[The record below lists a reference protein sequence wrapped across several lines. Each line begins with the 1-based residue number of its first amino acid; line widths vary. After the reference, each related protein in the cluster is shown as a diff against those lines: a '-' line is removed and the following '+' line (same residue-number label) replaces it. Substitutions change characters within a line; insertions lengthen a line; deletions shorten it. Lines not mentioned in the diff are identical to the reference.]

1 MNKLPMNRRVQ
12 VISALVEGCSIRST
26 VRMTG
31 VAKNTVVKLLVDV
44 GRACAEY
51 HNRVVRNVKSQR
63 VQCDEIWSFIGC
75 KQKNI
80 PAVPAPDSS
89 GDYLGDVWTWTALDA
104 DSKLIV
110 SWLVGARDAEC
121 AEMFMRDVA
130 DRLANRVQMTTDGL
144 KVYLNAVADAFGTR
158 IDYAMLVKIYGEIGN
173 PSDNRRYSPAEC
185 IGCKTNIV
193 TGSPEE
199 EHISTSFV
207 ERQNLTMRMK
217 MRRFTRLTNG
227 FSKKF
232 ENHEHAIALNFMHYN
247 FARIHQTLRST
258 PAMKAGITDHLWS
271 IEEIVKLADVPP
283 TQEKRKPLASIP
295 MDQL

>member
-1 MNKLPMNRRVQ
+1 MNKLPLYRRVQ

-31 VAKNTVVKLLVDV
+31 VAKNTIVKLLVDV
-44 GRACAEY
+44 GRACAAF
-51 HNRVVRNVKSQR
+51 HDRTVRNVHSKRIQA
-63 VQCDEIWSFIGC
+63 DEIWSFIGC

-80 PAVPAPDSS
+80 PVDAND
-89 GDYLGDVWTWTALDA
+89 GLYRGDVWTWTALDA

-110 SWLVGARDAEC
+110 SWLIGGRDAGF
-121 AEMFMRDVA
+121 ADMFMKDVSH
-130 DRLANRVQMTTDGL
+130 RLANRVQMTTDGL
-144 KVYLNAVADAFGTR
+144 KVYLTAVADNFGTN
-158 IDYAMLVKIYGEIGN
+158 IDYAMLVKIYGPTGTAEA
-173 PSDNRRYSPAEC
+173 RRYSPPEC
-185 IGCKTNIV
+185 IGCETKRVCGT
-193 TGSPEE
+193 PDED
-199 EHISTSFV
+199 HISTSFA

-232 ENHEHAIALNFMHYN
+232 ENHEHAVALNFMHYN

-271 IEEIVKLADVPP
+271 IEEIVGLADMPSP
-283 TQEKRKPLASIP
+283 APEEIKLNPIP